1 MSASLFCAMA
11 HLDASVLRHHDAFI
25 RTTLTLDP
33 DVASALK
40 ERAKREDKPYKQVV
54 NDLLRLGMAR
64 EGGGS
69 SKKKKFKVRPHKGGF
84 RPGVDLLKLNQLAD
98 DLEAEAFIAK
108 PSKRRGRR
116 A

>member
-1 MSASLFCAMA
+1 M
-11 HLDASVLRHHDAFI
+11 

-40 ERAKREDKPYKQVV
+40 ERAKQEDKPFKQVV

-64 EGGGS
+64 EAGGS
-69 SKKKKFKVRPHKGGF
+69 SSRRKFKIHPHKGGF

-98 DLEAEAFIAK
+98 DLETDEFLIK
-108 PSKRRGRR
+108 TSTRKGRR
-116 A
+116 K